1 VQAREQAVSV
11 TKLATSVASIK
22 IPARSLTVVCYCS
35 SSAFFVIVCRVILFR
50 CGETFARKLVFV
62 RDESR
67 RLKNGTTHVRF
78 DTLIGRSNSGRK
90 TAV

>member
-35 SSAFFVIVCRVILFR
+35 SIVIGRVILFR
-50 CGETFARKLVFV
+50 CGETFARKLVIL

-67 RLKNGTTHVRF
+67 RLENGTTHMRF
-78 DTLIGRSNSGRK
+78 DSLIGLSNFG
-90 TAV
+90 AENGQII